1 MRTISANAC
10 SGRRRGRHQRNS
22 LLLLECRYQR
32 PGLLFRCHG
41 GCHRIGRLDCL
52 VRTDCC
58 VQIVAR
64 RPASLCDLV
73 IRGLV
78 VFRDP
83 RTLPTHPVTGR
94 VLVAGILGA
103 DKKDGAQRFLL
114 DRRPLNAVE
123 ERLHGLPLPFAGDF
137 VRVELG
143 PDEVIRTSLRDGK
156 DHYNILRQ
164 ADGRIPWQAFGQ
176 PVDNDWFPEEPAV
189 RNGAP
194 WLQPRWSRVT
204 ITPRI

>member
-1 MRTISANAC
+1 M
-10 SGRRRGRHQRNS
+10 
-22 LLLLECRYQR
+22 R
-32 PGLLFRCHG
+32 PGDPPQ
-41 GCHRIGRLDCL
+41 LDRASVGHL
-52 VRTDCC
+52 
-58 VQIVAR
+58 IP
-64 RPASLCDLV
+64 RPAFLIRRSEYRPLLQLLRT
-73 IRGLV
+73 RGLV
-78 VFRDP
+78 VFHDP
-83 RTLPTHPVTGR
+83 RTLPKHPVTGR

-114 DRRPLNAVE
+114 DCRPLNAVE
-123 ERLHGLPLPFAGDF
+123 ERLHGLPVPFAGDF

-204 ITPRI
+204 ITPRM